1 MTPNYCGVNKRS
13 VEEGGILIGVLF
25 LVAIVLIALRDR
37 DSLDYDDYDED
48 GPEVV
53 IEDDDKIIHTKMA
66 SKLFVDKTEN

>member
-1 MTPNYCGVNKRS
+1 MS
-13 VEEGGILIGVLF
+13 VEEGGILVGVLF